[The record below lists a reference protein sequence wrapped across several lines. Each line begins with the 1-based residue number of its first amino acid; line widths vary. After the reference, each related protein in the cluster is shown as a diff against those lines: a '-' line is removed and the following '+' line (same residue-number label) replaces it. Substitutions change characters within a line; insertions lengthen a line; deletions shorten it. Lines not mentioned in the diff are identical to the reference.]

1 MIINL
6 LNLVNLLVSL
16 YIWTMLAYV
25 ISSWLIVFKIVNP
38 YQPVVRMILQA
49 LSALHDP
56 ILRPIR
62 DWQYRLLPNLGGL
75 DLSPIVAL
83 IAVEFIL
90 APIIRSFL
98 ISLLS

>member
-16 YIWTMLAYV
+16 YVWTMLAYV
-25 ISSWLIVFKIVNP
+25 LSSWLIAFRIVNP
-38 YQPVVRMILQA
+38 YQPFVRMIMQA

-56 ILRPIR
+56 ILEPIR
-62 DWQYRLLPNLGGL
+62 RWQYRLIPNLGGL

-83 IAVEFIL
+83 IVVEFLI
-90 APIIRSFL
+90 APLIRSFL
-98 ISLLS
+98 ISFLT